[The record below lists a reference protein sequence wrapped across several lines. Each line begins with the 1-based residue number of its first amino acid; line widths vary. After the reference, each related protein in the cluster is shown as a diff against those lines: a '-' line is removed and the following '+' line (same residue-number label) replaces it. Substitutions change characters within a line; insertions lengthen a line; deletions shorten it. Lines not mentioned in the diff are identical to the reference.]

1 MAAGTVGLLTGKQPR
16 PGPSSP
22 DLPPLSHAEAK
33 RVLARMREVVGNRDV
48 VLIGGQAVSLWVAQL
63 EDRLT
68 DTTAELVASKDIDFQ
83 GDSAAFQ
90 RATELLDGE
99 GRVPRF
105 DELPPMSGVAIFRDN
120 DGWARHLDFLP
131 QPYGLK
137 RDEVVAHAIEVTT
150 TGPDGDELSF
160 HVMHPLHVL
169 ESRICNAS
177 LPSKR
182 TDLAWRQLRAA
193 IECARA
199 FHVALLDL
207 ATEDELEAM
216 IRRVLK
222 YNERIFRMAAKE
234 IQVGSWVVAQEID
247 IFRAAVTAD
256 ERLPRMFTE
265 RRLPQMRAILM
276 DATSRSRHVD

>member
-1 MAAGTVGLLTGKQPR
+1 
-16 PGPSSP
+16 
-22 DLPPLSHAEAK
+22 
-33 RVLARMREVVGNRDV
+33 MREVVGNRDV

-63 EDRLT
+63 EDRLAG
-68 DTTAELVASKDIDFQ
+68 TTAELIASKDIDFQ
-83 GDSAAFQ
+83 GDSDAFK

-105 DELPPMSGVAIFRDN
+105 DELPPMSGVAIFRDS

-137 RDEVVAHAIEVTT
+137 RDEVIAHAIEITT
-150 TGPDGDELSF
+150 TGPDGAEVSF

-193 IECARA
+193 VECAQA
-199 FHVALLDL
+199 FHVTLLDL
-207 ATEDELEAM
+207 AAEDELDTT
-216 IRRVLK
+216 IRRVLD
-222 YNERIFRMAAKE
+222 YNERVFRLATSGRQVSNE
-234 IQVGSWVVAQEID
+234 IAERGIEVFG
-247 IFRAAVTAD
+247 AAVTDD
-256 ERLPRMFTE
+256 ERLPRLFRE
-265 RRLPQMRAILM
+265 RRLPQMRAALVNH
-276 DATSRSRHVD
+276 RSG